1 MGELD
6 DVDQGNVA
14 LAPLD
19 SADVVAVQV
28 RQFGEALLRQAALS
42 AQFAQPP
49 AELNSRVVACRH
61 ASSLA
66 DAHFE
71 STHDKCD
78 MIGVQTCSL
87 PTDAGFRLNSQ
98 QRVWML

>member
-1 MGELD
+1 MSKLD
-6 DVDQGNVA
+6 DVEQRNVA

-28 RQFGEALLRQAALS
+28 RQLGEFLLRQAALS

-49 AELNSRVVACRH
+49 AELDSRVVACRH

-66 DAHFE
+66 GAHFE
-71 STHDKCD
+71 STHDECD

-87 PTDAGFRLNSQ
+87 PPMPGFA
-98 QRVWML
+98 